1 VSIKILMWVIHIKV
15 VATDALLTL
24 QLAIEIV
31 ANATTG
37 LSHVVNNHR
46 LDCYHETKLQ
56 LPIIYH
62 FCKCF
67 LK

>member
-1 VSIKILMWVIHIKV
+1 MWVIHIKV

-24 QLAIEIV
+24 QMITEIV
-31 ANATTG
+31 ANASTG

-46 LDCYHETKLQ
+46 LDCYQETKLQ

-62 FCKCF
+62 FHKCF
-67 LK
+67 QK

>member
-1 VSIKILMWVIHIKV
+1 
-15 VATDALLTL
+15 L
-24 QLAIEIV
+24 QLTTKTV
-31 ANATTG
+31 ANASTG

-46 LDCYHETKLQ
+46 LDYYQETKLQ

-62 FCKCF
+62 FRKCF